1 MPKRTK
7 RKCFILSN
15 HGLMNHKGAKLP
27 LSSLLQTSSQ
37 LAKLYTLGQSPCCNT
52 MLSIEL
58 AIAETPFQRQDSC
71 QNSFHFLPCTA
82 TTRGDNERAVNS
94 TRNPPPVTGIDYG
107 ASPSCHPSAFCSS
120 ESIMDGIH

>member
-1 MPKRTK
+1 MPERMK

-15 HGLMNHKGAKLP
+15 HGAKLP

-37 LAKLYTLGQSPCCNT
+37 LAKLYTLGQSPCNT

-94 TRNPPPVTGIDYG
+94 TRDPPPVTGIDYG

-120 ESIMDGIH
+120 ESIMDGIY